1 MAKVYFIGAGPG
13 DIELLT
19 IKASKIIKIADIVI
33 YAGSLVNKNI
43 LKLAKKSAYIYDSS
57 GMTLDA
63 ILDIIRKEKATAQII
78 ARIHSG
84 DPSLYGAIQ
93 EQMDWCEKQKI
104 DYEVIPGISSYQAAA
119 ACLKQEF
126 TLPGVSQTVILTRIS
141 GRTQVPAKEDLSV
154 LAKSKS
160 TMAIFLSISMIDKV
174 VEKLTKSY
182 PVDTAVVVIERVSYP
197 DERII
202 KGTLKNIAK
211 KLKEAK
217 YKPQPLIIVG
227 DVLIKKYR
235 KSKLYAQDF
244 EHGFRHNI

>member
-19 IKASKIIKIADIVI
+19 IKASKIINIADIVI

-43 LKLAKKSAYIYDSS
+43 LKLAKKSACIYDSS
-57 GMTLDA
+57 GMTLEEV
-63 ILDIIRKEKATAQII
+63 LDIIRKEKAADKII

-84 DPSLYGAIQ
+84 DPSLYGSIQ
-93 EQMDWCEKQKI
+93 EQMDWCEKQKM

-119 ACLKQEF
+119 ASLKQEF

-141 GRTQVPAKEDLSV
+141 GRTQVPAKEGLNV

-160 TMAIFLSISMIDKV
+160 TMAIFLSISMIDQV

-182 PVDTAVVVIERVSYP
+182 PVNTAVVVIERVSYP

-211 KLKEAK
+211 KVKEAK
-217 YKPQPLIIVG
+217 IKRQALIIVG
-227 DVLIKKYR
+227 DVLRKKYQ
-235 KSKLYAQDF
+235 KSKLYDKDF
-244 EHGFRHNI
+244 EHGFRRKI